1 MLNVHTCFY
10 SIEIWEYGEPVEAI
24 YWQLFRVR
32 GRRAGMGS
40 SSALAGQ
47 KIDECGRDRIKSG
60 IAATARSYS
69 NQASQE
75 GAGML
80 L

>member
-1 MLNVHTCFY
+1 
-10 SIEIWEYGEPVEAI
+10 
-24 YWQLFRVR
+24 
-32 GRRAGMGS
+32 MGS